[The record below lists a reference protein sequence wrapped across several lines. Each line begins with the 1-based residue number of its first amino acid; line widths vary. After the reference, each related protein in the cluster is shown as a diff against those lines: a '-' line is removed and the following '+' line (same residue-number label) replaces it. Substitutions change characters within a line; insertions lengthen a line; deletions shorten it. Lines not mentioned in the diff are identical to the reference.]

1 MPQPLPRGKKIGFD
15 FGRTAVLQRPTLAA
29 YITAILMHWNEIE
42 ARMGVFLAA
51 LMGAAEA
58 ETIIKVYLALQ
69 TDGGRKATIDTVATL
84 KLPPA
89 DLARFQEV
97 QKDIGGRYAE
107 RNKAVHGAWGIS
119 PEYPN
124 DLLWYD
130 PRESTAM
137 FPGLMATAGPD
148 KRAER
153 EALLAEANKTVRIYN
168 KRDFE
173 DILTRFEVTY
183 ASLLSFTGPYID
195 PLFEAMN
202 K

>member
-1 MPQPLPRGKKIGFD
+1 MPQPLPRGKNISFD
-15 FGRTAVLQRPTLAA
+15 FGREMVLQRPVLAA
-29 YITAILMHWNEIE
+29 YISAVLTHWNEIE
-42 ARMGVFLAA
+42 THIALFVAA
-51 LMGAAEA
+51 LMGEAEA

-69 TDGGRKATIDTVATL
+69 TDGGRKATIDTVAAT

-89 DLARFQEV
+89 DLTRFQDI
-97 QKDIGGRYAE
+97 QKDIGSRYAE

-137 FPGLMATAGPD
+137 FPRLMATD
-148 KRAER
+148 KRTER
-153 EALLAEANKTVRIYN
+153 EALLAETNKCIRVYN
-168 KRDFE
+168 EQDFK
-173 DILTRFEVTY
+173 DILARFEVTY
-183 ASLLSFTGPYID
+183 VSLNNFTKPYIS
-195 PLFEAMN
+195 PLFEVMN